1 MDNIQYLIREN
12 IKNLLPYSSA
22 RDEYTGTEGVFLD
35 ANENPFGNLNR
46 YPDPYQWRLKQI
58 LSSQKKVAIDNILIG
73 NGSDEIIDLMQR
85 VFGEPKEDA
94 VIICPPTYGMYKVYA
109 NINNLKLISIPLTED
124 FQLNT
129 EAILTQKAKILYL
142 CSPNNPTGNS
152 LENLEFIIQNFNGI
166 VFLDEAYIDFSEAPS
181 LVEKIKHYP
190 NLIVSQTFSKARG
203 LAAARIGVAYAN
215 SEIIQFLSKVKPP
228 YNISELNQKAGINA
242 LADETIFKTNINLII
257 AEREKLKIELLKLEF
272 VTKIYPSDANF
283 LLVEMEHAT
292 EIFEALIEKQIITR
306 NRNSVVK
313 NTIRIT
319 VGTPKENE
327 LLLYTLQLI
336 ADELATKKGLLQ
348 TNTHN

>member
-1 MDNIQYLIREN
+1 MDNIQSLIREN
-12 IKNLLPYSSA
+12 IKNLSPYSSA

-58 LSSQKKVAIDNILIG
+58 LSSQKKVANDNILIG
-73 NGSDEIIDLMQR
+73 NGSDEIIDLVQR
-85 VFGEPKEDA
+85 VFGEPQEDS
-94 VIICPPTYGMYKVYA
+94 VIICPPTYGMYEVYA
-109 NINNLKLISIPLTED
+109 NINNLKLISIPLTD
-124 FQLNT
+124 NFQLNT
-129 EAILTQKAKILYL
+129 EAILSQKAKILYL

-152 LENLEFIIQNFNGI
+152 LGNLEYIIQNFKGI
-166 VFLDEAYIDFSEAPS
+166 VFLDEAYIDFSDQPS
-181 LVEKIKHYP
+181 LVEKIKQYP

-215 SEIIQFLSKVKPP
+215 AEIIAVLSKVKPP
-228 YNISELNQKAGINA
+228 YNISELNQKAAVNA
-242 LADETIFKTNINLII
+242 LADETIFRNNINVII
-257 AEREKLKIELLKLEF
+257 EEREKLKVKLLELDF
-272 VTKIYPSDANF
+272 VTKIYPSDSNF
-283 LLVEMEHAT
+283 ILVEMENAT

-319 VGTPKENE
+319 IGTAQENQ

-336 ADELATKKGLLQ
+336 QDEKSIIYR
-348 TNTHN
+348 

>member
-1 MDNIQYLIREN
+1 MDNIQNLIREN
-12 IKNLLPYSSA
+12 IVSLSPYSSA

-46 YPDPYQWRLKQI
+46 YPDPSQYRLKQI
-58 LSSQKKVAIDNILIG
+58 LSAQKKVAIDIILIG
-73 NGSDEIIDLMQR
+73 NGSDEIIDLVQR
-85 VFGEPKEDA
+85 VFCEPKEDA
-94 VIICPPTYGMYKVYA
+94 VIICPPTYGMYEVYA

-129 EAILTQKAKILYL
+129 EAILAEKAKILYL
-142 CSPNNPTGNS
+142 CSPNNPTGNA

-166 VFLDEAYIDFSEAPS
+166 VFLDEAYIDFSEQPS
-181 LVEKIKHYP
+181 LVEKIKQYP

-203 LAAARIGVAYAN
+203 LAAARVGVAYA
-215 SEIIQFLSKVKPP
+215 SAEIIQVLSKVKPP
-228 YNISELNQKAGINA
+228 YNISKLNQEAVINV
-242 LADETIFKTNINLII
+242 LADDTVFKNNIALII
-257 AEREKLKIELLKLEF
+257 EEREKLKTKLLALEF

-283 LLVEMEHAT
+283 LLVEMERST
-292 EIFEALIEKQIITR
+292 EIFDALIEKQIITR

-348 TNTHN
+348 TKTHN